1 MLNSHLRRNV
11 YQFVALVLFLAAGLG
26 LHAQNTTVGAI
37 AGTVTDPTGAVVP
50 DVKVTVTNQANH
62 QVSTAT
68 TTDRGSYSVE
78 NLSNGDY
85 TISFSKAGFQ
95 VSSVTGVHLDP
106 GQRRG
111 QDIRLNVGSATAIV
125 TVEADT
131 LSVQTESS
139 ESGGTI
145 SAKEVSNLM
154 LNGRNFQQLATLV
167 PGVSSVNG
175 TNQQVNSGYLGQTDL
190 IIGGASSEQTTYT
203 IDGVYNMTPTSLIN
217 INITPSIDTI
227 NELRVLKNA
236 YSAKYG
242 FAGSGQ
248 VLIETKQ
255 GSSTFH
261 GSGYEYIRNNGFA
274 VARPYSISGIPATS
288 SSLHLNI
295 FGFSLGGPLYIPGF
309 YNTGKDKT
317 FFSVG
322 AEFKTNHY
330 ASLLNSRSE
339 FTPAIRAGDLS
350 LSHDAPPCIT
360 TVNGVATVTL
370 AAAAAG
376 CTTATPTTIKYLSC
390 DSFCQNLLT
399 ARSLSVANCFSKD
412 TNGVTN
418 QISPTCFD
426 SASKYFIDPTNL
438 FMPLPNLPQNN
449 NTSFAN
455 YINTNPE
462 LDSQNDTFYRIDH
475 HIGQKNLVTVR
486 YMHEEVTDVRPARN
500 YNDPSPTPGASVY
513 TPALNM
519 LVRWNYNVTPSII
532 NTAGLAYTD
541 QKVNL
546 IPTGKFTVPSGLF
559 TQAFNN
565 GDNRLPGVTI
575 GNFWSWL
582 GVGAQPNFSKT
593 GDGIFSDDLSWIHGR
608 HVVQVGGLYMWNI
621 LRVNASAFAQ
631 GNFSFGSG
639 GHTGDTAGDFLLG
652 TLTSYS
658 QSNVQRAGVFHQHWF
673 ELYAQDD
680 FKASPRLT
688 LSYGLR
694 YSFYSPTTKDG
705 NDITNF
711 NAATFNPAVAPAIT
725 TTGGFV
731 LNSSNQPLTSSGAVA
746 NYLTNGIVTACVSG
760 TPCGFTTPKKGL
772 FSPRLGFAYRLNDK
786 GTMSLHGGYGI
797 GYAQVGMFQTS
808 GLISNSPYVS
818 TPSFS
823 NTQFSNPAGGT
834 AGPPGLQSLSG
845 LDGTYRP
852 AMQQSW
858 SLTYETEVVPHGVL
872 AIAYAG
878 DKVDHIFSNSVD
890 RNFAL
895 NGTSTYSANCAAS
908 SSNANPAPSSQW
920 LYDPCLNSGNN
931 TVPLNPGYNPNA
943 TQLNTNYYRPYPGY
957 TSINTGVSI
966 GSSNY
971 NGLQTGFVYRLAD
984 LQLNTA
990 YTYSKALGNQNQSA
1004 QGNLAYG
1011 FDSNIGFQNP
1021 RNPSADYGRPS
1032 YDRTHVFTAAYV
1044 YEIPYFRHSSFL
1056 VRELLSHWGTS
1067 GLVTAESGFAAP
1079 IGLSSSFS
1087 GLANRPNQ
1095 IGSLVRNAGSGK
1107 KALGQPA
1114 LYGYASFAVPGFG
1127 TFGNS
1132 RPGVLRGPREVSFA
1146 TAVNKTF
1153 PITER
1158 VGFQLRAEAFNVF
1171 NHPNINSINTT
1182 FSFASSTNASN
1193 FGYASSAGD
1202 MRQMEFSGRLTF

>member
-1 MLNSHLRRNV
+1 MRDTYSRRGGWK
-11 YQFVALVLFLAAGLG
+11 ALALILFLTAGFG
-26 LHAQNTTVGAI
+26 LYAQNTTVGAI
-37 AGTVTDPTGAVVP
+37 AGTVTDPSGAVVP
-50 DVKVTVTNQANH
+50 GVQVTVTNQATH
-62 QVSTAT
+62 QESAAT
-68 TTDRGSYSVE
+68 TTDRGTYSVE
-78 NLSNGDY
+78 NLANGDY
-85 TISFSKAGFQ
+85 TISFTKAGFQ
-95 VSSVTGVHLDP
+95 HASVTRLHLDP

-111 QDIRLNVGSATAIV
+111 QDMKLTVGSVEAQV
-125 TVEADT
+125 TVEASS
-131 LSVQTESS
+131 LSVQTESP

-175 TNQQVNSGYLGQTDL
+175 TNQQVNAGYLGQTDL
-190 IIGGASSEQTTYT
+190 IIGGASSEETTYT

-227 NELRVLKNA
+227 NEMRVLKNA

-255 GSSTFH
+255 GSSAFH
-261 GSGYEYIRNNGFA
+261 GSAYEYIRNNGFA
-274 VARPYSISGIPATS
+274 VARPYSISGIPATN

-295 FGFSLGGPLYIPGF
+295 FGFYLGGPVYIPGL
-309 YNTGKDKT
+309 YNTGKQKT

-350 LSHDAPPCIT
+350 LSHDAPTCNT
-360 TVNGVATVTL
+360 TNSNAL
-370 AAAAAG
+370 AAG
-376 CTTATPTTIKYLSC
+376 CTTAAAAAGVKYLTC
-390 DSFCQNLLT
+390 DSFCQALLS

-412 TNGVTN
+412 ANGVTN
-418 QISPTCFD
+418 HLNPNCFD
-426 SASKYFIDPTNL
+426 SASKYFIDPANL

-449 NTSFAN
+449 NTNFAN

-475 HIGQKNLVTVR
+475 HIGSRHLVTLR
-486 YMHEEVTDVRPARN
+486 YMHEEVNDIRPARN
-500 YNDPSPTPGASVY
+500 YNDPAPNPGASVY

-532 NTAGLAYTD
+532 NTAGLAYTY

-546 IPTGKFTVPSGLF
+546 FPTGKFTVPSGLF
-559 TQAFNN
+559 AGAFNN
-565 GDNRLPGVTI
+565 GDNRLPGVSI
-575 GNFWSWL
+575 GGFWSWL

-593 GDGIFSDDLSWIHGR
+593 GDGIFSDDLSWVHGR

-631 GNFSFGSG
+631 GNFSFGG

-652 TLTSYS
+652 MLSSYS

-680 FKASPRLT
+680 YKASPRLT
-688 LSYGLR
+688 LSYGVR
-694 YSFYSPTTKDG
+694 YSYYSPTTKEG

-711 NAATFNPAVAPAIT
+711 NAASFNPAAAPAIT

-731 LNSSNQPLTSSGAVA
+731 LVNNQPVTSTGAPA
-746 NYLTNGIVTACVSG
+746 NYLTNGVVTACQNG
-760 TPCGFTTPKKGL
+760 TPCGFTNPKKTL

-786 GTMSLHGGYGI
+786 GTMSLHGGYGV
-797 GYAQVGMFQTS
+797 GYAQVGMFQTA

-818 TPSFS
+818 TPTFS
-823 NTQFSNPAGGT
+823 NTQFSTPAGGA
-834 AGPPGLQSLSG
+834 AGPPGLQSLAG
-845 LDGTYRP
+845 LDSTYRP
-852 AMQQSW
+852 AMVQSW
-858 SLTYETEVVPHGVL
+858 SLTYESEIVPHGVL

-895 NGTSTYSANCAAS
+895 NGTSAHSADCAAS
-908 SSNANPAPSSQW
+908 SNNINPAPSSQW
-920 LYDPCLNSGNN
+920 LYDPCLNGANAAVSG
-931 TVPLNPGYNPNA
+931 A
-943 TQLNTNYYRPYPGY
+943 TQLNSNYYRPYPGY
-957 TSINTGVSI
+957 SSINTGVSI
-966 GSSNY
+966 GGSNY

-1021 RNPSADYGRPS
+1021 RNPRGDYGRPS
-1032 YDRTHVFTAAYV
+1032 YDRTHVFTGAYV
-1044 YEIPYFRHSSFL
+1044 YEIPFFRHSSFL

-1067 GLVTAESGFAAP
+1067 GLLTMESGFAAP
-1079 IGLSSSFS
+1079 VGLSSSFS

-1095 IGSLVRNAGSGK
+1095 IAPLIRHSGSGK
-1107 KALGQPA
+1107 KALGQAA
-1114 LYGYASFAVPGFG
+1114 LYSYASFAVPAFG

-1132 RPGVLRGPREVSFA
+1132 EPGVLRGPKEVSFA

-1158 VGFQLRAEAFNVF
+1158 VGVQLRAEAFNVF
-1171 NHPNINSINTT
+1171 NHPNINAINTT
-1182 FSFASSTNASN
+1182 FSFSPTTNASN
-1193 FGYASSAGD
+1193 FGYATNAGD

>member
-1 MLNSHLRRNV
+1 MLNCYLGRGWLKV
-11 YQFVALVLFLAAGLG
+11 LALILFLTAGFG
-26 LHAQNTTVGAI
+26 LRAQNTTIGAI
-37 AGTVTDPTGAVVP
+37 AGTVTDPSGAVVP
-50 DVKVTVTNQANH
+50 GVQVTVTNQATH
-62 QVSTAT
+62 QESVAT
-68 TTDRGSYSVE
+68 TTDRGTYSVE
-78 NLSNGDY
+78 NLANGDY
-85 TISFSKAGFQ
+85 TISFEKAGFQ
-95 VSSVTGVHLDP
+95 HASVTSLHLDP

-111 QDIRLNVGSATAIV
+111 QDMKLTVGSVEAHV
-125 TVEADT
+125 TVEASA
-131 LSVQTESS
+131 LSVQTESP

-145 SAKEVSNLM
+145 SAKEVANLM

-175 TNQQVNSGYLGQTDL
+175 TNQQVNAGYLGQTDL

-227 NELRVLKNA
+227 NEMRVLKNA

-255 GSSTFH
+255 GSSAFH
-261 GSGYEYIRNNGFA
+261 GSAYEYIRNNGFA

-295 FGFSLGGPLYIPGF
+295 YGFYLGGPVYIPGL
-309 YNTGKDKT
+309 YNTNKQKT

-350 LSHDAPPCIT
+350 LSHDAPTCNT
-360 TVNGVATVTL
+360 TNSNALAAGCTS

-376 CTTATPTTIKYLSC
+376 IKYLTC
-390 DSFCQNLLT
+390 DSFCQALLT
-399 ARSLSVANCFSKD
+399 ARSLSVSTCFSKD

-418 QISPTCFD
+418 HLNPNCFD
-426 SASKYFIDPTNL
+426 SASKYFIDPANL
-438 FMPLPNLPQNN
+438 YMPLPNLPQNN
-449 NTSFAN
+449 NTNFAN

-475 HIGQKNLVTVR
+475 RINAKNLVTLR
-486 YMHEEVTDVRPARN
+486 YMHEEVNDIRPARN
-500 YNDPSPTPGASVY
+500 FNDPAPNPGASVY
-513 TPALNM
+513 TPAVNM
-519 LVRWNYNVTPSII
+519 LARWNYSVTPSII
-532 NTAGLAYTD
+532 NTAGLAYTY
-541 QKVNL
+541 QKVSL
-546 IPTGKFTVPSGLF
+546 FPTGKFTVPSGLF
-559 TQAFNN
+559 AQAFNN
-565 GDNRLPGVTI
+565 NDNRLPAVTL
-575 GNFWSWL
+575 GGFWSWL

-593 GDGIFSDDLSWIHGR
+593 GDGIFSDDLTWIHGR

-621 LRVNASAFAQ
+621 LRVNASAFSQ
-631 GNFSFGSG
+631 GNFGFGG

-652 TLTSYS
+652 TLSSYS

-711 NAATFNPAVAPAIT
+711 NAATFSAASAPAIT
-725 TTGGFV
+725 TNGGFV
-731 LNSSNQPLTSSGAVA
+731 LNSSNQPLTSTGAVA
-746 NYLTNGIVTACVSG
+746 NYLTNGVVTACQNG
-760 TPCGFTTPKKGL
+760 TPCGFTNPKKTL
-772 FSPRLGFAYRLNDK
+772 FAPRLGFAYRLNDK
-786 GTMSLHGGYGI
+786 GTMSLHGGYGV

-808 GLISNSPYVS
+808 GLISNSPFVS
-818 TPSFS
+818 TPTYS
-823 NTQFSNPAGGT
+823 NTQFSNPAGGA
-834 AGPPGLQSLSG
+834 AGPPGLQSLAG

-852 AMQQSW
+852 AMMQSW
-858 SLTYETEVVPHGVL
+858 SLTFESQVIPHGVL

-895 NGTSTYSANCAAS
+895 NGTSLHSSDCAAS
-908 SSNANPAPSSQW
+908 SNNLNPVPSTQW
-920 LYDPCLNSGNN
+920 LYDPCLNGANAAVSG
-931 TVPLNPGYNPNA
+931 A
-943 TQLNTNYYRPYPGY
+943 TQLNSNYYRPYPGY
-957 TSINTGVSI
+957 SSINTGVSI

-1032 YDRTHVFTAAYV
+1032 YDRTHVFTGAYV
-1044 YEIPYFRHSSFL
+1044 YEIPFFRHSTFL
-1056 VRELLSHWGTS
+1056 VREFLSHWGTS
-1067 GLVTAESGFAAP
+1067 GLITMESGFAAP
-1079 IGLSSSFS
+1079 VGLSSSFS

-1095 IGSLVRNAGSGK
+1095 IAPLIRRSGSGK

-1114 LYGYASFAVPGFG
+1114 LYSYASFAVPGFG

-1132 RPGVLRGPREVSFA
+1132 EPGVLRGPKEISFA

-1171 NHPNINSINTT
+1171 NHPNVNAINTT
-1182 FSFASSTNASN
+1182 FSFSPTTNASN
-1193 FGYASSAGD
+1193 FGYATNVGD